1 MHFSNGGYREVYKGV
16 HNGEAIAVKKLI
28 AFKGSRTMNSK
39 LLPHPFE
46 ARALKHHMV
55 NWLLLRNTTSRQLE
69 S

>member
-39 LLPHPFE
+39 
-46 ARALKHHMV
+46 
-55 NWLLLRNTTSRQLE
+55 
-69 S
+69 